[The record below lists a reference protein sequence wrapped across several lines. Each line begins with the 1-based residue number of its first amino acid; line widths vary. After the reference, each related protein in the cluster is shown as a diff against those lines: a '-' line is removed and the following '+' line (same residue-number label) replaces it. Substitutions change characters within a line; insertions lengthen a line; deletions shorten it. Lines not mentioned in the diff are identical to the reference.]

1 MESVSLKDNSLPKV
15 KVHPTVVF
23 SILNSFTR
31 RVPRDSRI
39 IGTLL
44 GEVRD
49 GVVVVTDCFAVP
61 FTEKT
66 DELVIAFDSAYHKK
80 MYSFHR
86 RYNRK
91 EVVVGWYTTTT
102 AQGQFINDNSYLI
115 NNMYRSECENP
126 IHLVVDTTLIGDSMN
141 VRGFVNNS
149 VTVNGEVLAS
159 SFQELKVDD
168 AMSEGEASCLFH
180 MINNQE
186 GEQWSE
192 SSIVSSL
199 PTAADTVETSIL
211 QLQKVLDSAQ
221 AYVDAVVE
229 GNPNATV
236 SREIGIQLAE
246 TLSTFA
252 AQRTGAQQASAM
264 QTRLQDLTMVSY
276 ISTLAQTQ
284 ALISEKLN
292 EILV

>member
-1 MESVSLKDNSLPKV
+1 MSLNIHKNIIEKIDYFIENKKIPHIIFFGPSGSGKRYV
-15 KVHPTVVF
+15 
-23 SILNSFTR
+23 LN
-31 RVPRDSRI
+31 
-39 IGTLL
+39 
-44 GEVRD
+44 
-49 GVVVVTDCFAVP
+49 
-61 FTEKT
+61 
-66 DELVIAFDSAYHKK
+66 
-80 MYSFHR
+80 
-86 RYNRK
+86 
-91 EVVVGWYTTTT
+91 
-102 AQGQFINDNSYLI
+102 YLI

-199 PTAADTVETSIL
+199 PTAADTVEASIL
-211 QLQKVLDSAQ
+211 QLQKVLASAQ

-229 GNPNATV
+229 GNPNEQNDPATTKHV
-236 SREIGIQLAE
+236 GC
-246 TLSTFA
+246 A
-252 AQRTGAQQASAM
+252 ARQ
-264 QTRLQDLTMVSY
+264 
-276 ISTLAQTQ
+276 
-284 ALISEKLN
+284 
-292 EILV
+292 